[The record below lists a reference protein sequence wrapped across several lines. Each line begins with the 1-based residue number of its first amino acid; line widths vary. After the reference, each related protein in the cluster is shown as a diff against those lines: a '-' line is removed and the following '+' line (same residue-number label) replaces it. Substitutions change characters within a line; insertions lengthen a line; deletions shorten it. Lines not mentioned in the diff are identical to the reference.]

1 MFLLFVYWNVLE
13 LSYRIAILEM
23 RTAEE
28 AKKVVEGLDNTPMDR
43 SHTFH
48 VYRYADIANLLS
60 NEEELVLPEKE
71 TYGPLKKASA
81 VV

>member
-1 MFLLFVYWNVLE
+1 
-13 LSYRIAILEM
+13 M

-28 AKKVVEGLDNTPMDR
+28 AKKVIDGLDNTPMDR
-43 SHTFH
+43 NHTFH

-71 TYGPLKKASA
+71 SYGPLKKAQA
-81 VV
+81 VVYY